1 MFSASQSE
9 CKNLIKT
16 LVALRYY
23 PDNKPWDGELIRNP
37 SWEQVESVIRR
48 MDDFCFP
55 LVALSLN
62 SCLAVSDVFEDDDSF
77 HVIGGNDCFALFQ
90 NAGNWQYDNPYGSA
104 DSVRLWQSDQG
115 YFCEQRNIATLR
127 TSLALIREFYLNG
140 NFEAVELSAGNL
152 HK

>member
-48 MDDFCFP
+48 MDDVCFP

-62 SCLAVSDVFEDDDSF
+62 DCLAVNDVFEDDDSF
-77 HVIGGNDCFALFQ
+77 HVIGGNDRFALFK
-90 NAGNWQYDNPYGSA
+90 NTGDWQYDNPYGSD

-115 YFCEQRNIATLR
+115 YFCEQRNIATLN
-127 TSLALIREFYLNG
+127 TTLSLTRAFYLSG
-140 NFEAVELSAGNL
+140 NFEVVELSAGNL

>member
-77 HVIGGNDCFALFQ
+77 HVIGGNDRFALFQ
-90 NAGNWQYDNPYGSA
+90 NAGNWQYDNPRMAVLTVSVYGKA
-104 DSVRLWQSDQG
+104 TRDISVSS
-115 YFCEQRNIATLR
+115 ATLR
-127 TSLALIREFYLNG
+127 HCEPHWL
-140 NFEAVELSAGNL
+140 LSESFI
-152 HK
+152 